1 MTSPSCLPVH
11 TLAEDIAA
19 RRLSPVD
26 LVDECLARIER
37 LEPTLHAFV
46 SVNADNARLAAEAAH
61 KAIGS
66 GHAVGPLHGIPIG
79 IKDLVEIEG
88 EVAMGGTA
96 AWHGRIAPRT
106 ATLMRKLMAAG
117 LINLGKTHTV
127 EFAYGGWGTNQH
139 LGTPWN
145 PWDANT
151 HRTPGGSS
159 SGSGVAVGAR
169 MVPWAIGT
177 DTGGS
182 VRIPAAW
189 NGITGLKTTIGRVST
204 FGVLPLSP
212 TLDTPG
218 PITRDV
224 EDAALLLTVLQG
236 ADPRDK
242 RTLAVHNV
250 DPMVDLRRGVRGLR
264 LGRLPSEE
272 RDGIDTEVLAAYDRS
287 VDALANLG
295 AEIVDLSLPARFA
308 DLGAI
313 NGRIMSAEAY
323 AALSHLVDDNAQP
336 LDQDVRP
343 RVRAGASISSK
354 DYLAALAER
363 ERMKMSF
370 DASIAGVDALLTPT
384 ALTPAI
390 PVSSIDQNGTPAMFT
405 RWVNFLDLCALAIP
419 NGFTVGGLPTSLQVV
434 CRAYAEPLALRIG
447 YAYQSE
453 NDWHLRV
460 PPMAGDKAMLRGSS

>member
-1 MTSPSCLPVH
+1 MTSPAFLPAH
-11 TLAEDIAA
+11 TLVADIAA

-26 LVDECLARIER
+26 VVDEYLTRIER
-37 LEPTLHAFV
+37 LEPKLRAYV
-46 SVNADNARLAAEAAH
+46 SVNAANARLAAEAAD
-61 KAIGS
+61 KAIRS
-66 GHAVGPLHGIPIG
+66 GHAIGPLHGIPIA
-79 IKDLVEIEG
+79 IKDLVEIKG

-96 AWHGRIAPRT
+96 AWRDRIAPHT

-117 LINLGKTHTV
+117 MINLGKTHTV

-145 PWDANT
+145 PWDAST

-159 SGSGVAVGAR
+159 SGSGVAVAAR
-169 MVPWAIGT
+169 MAPWAIGT

-218 PITRDV
+218 PITRDI

-236 ADPRDK
+236 CDLRDQQ
-242 RTLAVHNV
+242 TLGVHDV
-250 DPMVDLRRGVRGLR
+250 DAMANLRRGVKGLR

-272 RDGIDTEVLAAYDRS
+272 RDGIDAEVLAAYDRS
-287 VDALANLG
+287 VDSLATLG
-295 AEIVDLSLPARFA
+295 AEIVDLALPARFA

-323 AALSHLVDDNAQP
+323 ATLSHLVDDNAQP
-336 LDQDVRP
+336 LDRDVRP
-343 RVRAGASISSK
+343 RVRAGAAISSK
-354 DYLAALAER
+354 DYLTALAER
-363 ERMKMSF
+363 ERMKVSF
-370 DASIAGVDALLTPT
+370 NAAIKDVDALLTPT

-390 PVSSIDQNGTPAMFT
+390 PVESIDQNTTPAMFT
-405 RWVNFLDLCALAIP
+405 RWVNFLDLCAVAVP
-419 NGFTVGGLPTSLQVV
+419 NGMTADGLPTSLQII

-447 YAYQSE
+447 YAYQTAH
-453 NDWHLRV
+453 DWHLRF
-460 PPMAGDKAMLRGSS
+460 PPMAA

>member
-1 MTSPSCLPVH
+1 MPSAAFHPVH
-11 TLAEDIAA
+11 VLAAEIAA

-37 LEPTLHAFV
+37 LEPKLRAFV
-46 SVNADNARLAAEAAH
+46 SVNAANARLAAEAAD
-61 KAIGS
+61 KAIRA
-66 GHAVGPLHGIPIG
+66 GHAVGPLHGIPIA

-96 AWHGRIAPRT
+96 AWRNRIAPHT
-106 ATLMRKLMAAG
+106 ATLVRRLMAAG
-117 LINLGKTHTV
+117 MINLGKTHTV

-145 PWDANT
+145 PWDERT

-159 SGSGVAVGAR
+159 SGSGVAVAAR
-169 MVPWAIGT
+169 MAPWAIGT

-189 NGITGLKTTIGRVST
+189 NGITGLKTTIGRIST

-224 EDAALLLTVLQG
+224 EDAALLLAVLQG
-236 ADPRDK
+236 EDRRD
-242 RTLAVHNV
+242 RHTLGVGNV
-250 DPMVDLRRGVRGLR
+250 DPMAELRRGVKGLR
-264 LGRLPSEE
+264 LARLPASE
-272 RDGIDTEVLAAYDRS
+272 RDSIDAEVLAAYDRS
-287 VDALANLG
+287 VDALADAG
-295 AEIVDLSLPARFA
+295 AAIVDVALPARFA

-323 AALSHLVDDNAQP
+323 AALAELVDDNAQP

-343 RVRAGASISSK
+343 RVRAGAAISSH
-354 DYLAALAER
+354 DYLVALAER
-363 ERMKMSF
+363 ERMMASF
-370 DASIAGVDALLTPT
+370 NAAIEGVDALLTPT
-384 ALTPAI
+384 AVTPAV
-390 PVSSIDQNGTPAMFT
+390 PVVSIDQNTTPAMFT
-405 RWVNFLDLCALAIP
+405 RWVNFLELCALAVP
-419 NGFTVGGLPTSLQVV
+419 NGYTGGGLPTSLQIV

-447 YAYQSE
+447 YAYQAAH
-453 NDWHLRV
+453 DWHLRV
-460 PPMAGDKAMLRGSS
+460 PPMAG